1 MQKIANYLLI
11 SKNGDEYT
19 IAMTEELQEEVG
31 TVGFAEITEDDE
43 VEVNDAIVNLEASK
57 TVMEIASPL
66 AGKISARNEAALSNP
81 ELLCSEKAE
90 DNWIIKLTDVDE
102 AAFNALGNE

>member
-81 ELLCSEKAE
+81 ELLSSEKAE
-90 DNWIIKLTDVDE
+90 DNWIIKLTDVEE

>member
-81 ELLCSEKAE
+81 ELLSSEKAE

>member
-11 SKNGDEYT
+11 TKNGEEYT

-31 TVGFAEITEDDE
+31 TVGFAEITEDDV

-66 AGKISARNEAALSNP
+66 AGKISARNEAAINSP
-81 ELLCSEKAE
+81 ELLSSEKPE
-90 DNWIIKLTDVDE
+90 DNWIVKLVDVDE
-102 AAFNALGNE
+102 AAFNALGTE